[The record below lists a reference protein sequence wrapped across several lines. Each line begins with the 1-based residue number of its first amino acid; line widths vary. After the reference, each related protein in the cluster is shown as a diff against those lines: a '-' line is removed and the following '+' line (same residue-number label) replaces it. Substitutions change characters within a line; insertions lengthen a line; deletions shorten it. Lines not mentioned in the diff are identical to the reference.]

1 MKKAICILMAAVML
15 LSLCACGSGGE
26 DAEDVVFQNDL
37 DVVIHSIYIS
47 SSTEDEWGDPV
58 NSAKLNSGSSTHI
71 DFDKFAGDGAY
82 YDVGVVDEN
91 NVNYDVYEVSLAIGD
106 TLALSESD
114 GTPVLTVTGTDGKT
128 ATYDVYAYDG

>member
-47 SSTEDEWGDPV
+47 SSTEDEWGDP
-58 NSAKLNSGSSTHI
+58 
-71 DFDKFAGDGAY
+71 AY

-106 TLALSESD
+106 TLARSESD